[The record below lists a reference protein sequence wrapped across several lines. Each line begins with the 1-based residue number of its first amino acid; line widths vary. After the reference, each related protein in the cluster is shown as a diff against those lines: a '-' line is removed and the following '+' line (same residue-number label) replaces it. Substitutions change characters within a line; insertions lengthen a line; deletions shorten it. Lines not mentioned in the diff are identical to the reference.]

1 VDQYVRLKI
10 QRENS
15 KPVEK
20 PGHKV
25 TGLSGTC
32 RMIAGLPMLGYIET
46 IQASEQLA
54 LRGVFINYA
63 YKEAHRG

>member
-1 VDQYVRLKI
+1 MAVKLEILSVITSQHGKLKI
-10 QRENS
+10 QLENS

-32 RMIAGLPMLGYIET
+32 RMIAGLPMLGY
-46 IQASEQLA
+46 
-54 LRGVFINYA
+54 
-63 YKEAHRG
+63 K